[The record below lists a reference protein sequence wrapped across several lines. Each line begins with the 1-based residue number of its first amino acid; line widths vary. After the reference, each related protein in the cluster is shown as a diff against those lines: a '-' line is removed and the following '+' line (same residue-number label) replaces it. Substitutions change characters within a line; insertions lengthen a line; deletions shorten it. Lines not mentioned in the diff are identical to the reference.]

1 MLQLIAIFVLK
12 GAVPSRRPVILPWK
26 EIFEMFELDWTPTTI
41 EQPVVQVTDNKIQ
54 SLELR
59 HSIKH

>member
-12 GAVPSRRPVILPWK
+12 GTVPSRRPVILK

-54 SLELR
+54 SLELH

>member
-12 GAVPSRRPVILPWK
+12 GTVPSRRPDILK

-54 SLELR
+54 SLELH

>member
-12 GAVPSRRPVILPWK
+12 GTVPSRRPVILPWK

-41 EQPVVQVTDNKIQ
+41 QPVVQVTDDKIQ
-54 SLELR
+54 SLELC